1 MTYTWDARNRLTGIS
16 GPSGTASF
24 KYDALGRRIEK
35 TVNGQTVQYLYD
47 GNQAIAELQGSA
59 IGATY
64 LTGLQIDEVLARY
77 GASGDRTLIADAL
90 GSVLA
95 QTDGAGAVQTQYS
108 YSPYGETQTSGTADG
123 NPVQYTGR
131 ENDQTGLY
139 YYRARYYD
147 PQLKRFIS
155 EDPIGLGGGVNQ
167 YSYVDGNPISLVDPT
182 GLYGTQS
189 CSYYGQACSANQGT
203 YECKVAPELCPRF
216 PNNDDPTGNSDKI
229 GNWSECVRQCL
240 QERNRN
246 RMPYPQQ
253 CSPANN
259 ISPGDNKDDHL
270 DCWSGCYK
278 NPENPYNRSGPN
290 LPDGFPRLY

>member
-1 MTYTWDARNRLTGIS
+1 VTYTWDAS
-16 GPSGTASF
+16 
-24 KYDALGRRIEK
+24 K
-35 TVNGQTVQYLYD
+35 TVQYLYD
-47 GNQAIAELQGSA
+47 GDQAIAELQGSA

-95 QTDGAGAVQTQYS
+95 QTDGAGAVQTQYR
-108 YSPYGETQTSGTADG
+108 YSPYGETQTTGTNDA

-167 YSYVDGNPISLVDPT
+167 YAYVGGNPINFIDPWGLKDRLINSQPAGPNGPQITFNNDVRGGPSTNLAVDENFANMIETVATET
-182 GLYGTQS
+182 GLSFNINSTRGGHHARTSRHYQGKACDINQINGRPVNPQNPLAKVLQDALQNQDDIRENFGPASVTKTLSNGDVQNMPQVS
-189 CSYYGQACSANQGT
+189 SQHRTHIHVSGQ
-203 YECKVAPELCPRF
+203 
-216 PNNDDPTGNSDKI
+216 
-229 GNWSECVRQCL
+229 
-240 QERNRN
+240 
-246 RMPYPQQ
+246 
-253 CSPANN
+253 
-259 ISPGDNKDDHL
+259 
-270 DCWSGCYK
+270 
-278 NPENPYNRSGPN
+278 
-290 LPDGFPRLY
+290 